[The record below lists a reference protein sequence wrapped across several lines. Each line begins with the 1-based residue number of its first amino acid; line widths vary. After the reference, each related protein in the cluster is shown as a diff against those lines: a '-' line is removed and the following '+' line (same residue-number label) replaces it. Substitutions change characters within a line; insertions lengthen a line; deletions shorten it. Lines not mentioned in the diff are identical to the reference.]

1 MTYADQL
8 LLLLAHV
15 MKGKKGMNLNRAE
28 LIGNL
33 VADPIVRALP
43 SGQSVASFRIA
54 TGHSWK
60 DTKTKEKKQATEYHH
75 TIAWGRLGEVV
86 DKYLKKGD
94 KVYIDGRLHN
104 RSWDDKE
111 GAKHFR
117 TEVVAQNLIMLGGAK
132 KKAEAEK
139 VNDEVIVEEID
150 VSKVPVDEKEDKE

>member
-1 MTYADQL
+1 
-8 LLLLAHV
+8 
-15 MKGKKGMNLNRAE
+15 MNLNRAE
-28 LIGNL
+28 LIGNM

-60 DTKTKEKKQATEYHH
+60 DAKTKEKKESTEYHH
-75 TIAWGRLGEVV
+75 MIAWGRLGEVV

-104 RSWDDKE
+104 RSWE
-111 GAKHFR
+111 GKDGVKHFR

-132 KKAEAEK
+132 KKADAEK
-139 VNDEVIVEEID
+139 MNDDVIVEEID
-150 VSKVPVDEKEDKE
+150 VNKVPVDEKEDKE